1 MLTYNNRLNQLKDR
15 IDGLER
21 YSSYFGGKSYFDGND
36 GAQNTLV
43 FQTMQK
49 RFNLSNV
56 GQISKWK
63 SKVCLINI

>member
-21 YSSYFGGKSYFDGND
+21 YASYFGGKSYFDRND
-36 GAQNTLV
+36 GAQSTLV

-56 GQISKWK
+56 VKLVNGNQRF
-63 SKVCLINI
+63 V